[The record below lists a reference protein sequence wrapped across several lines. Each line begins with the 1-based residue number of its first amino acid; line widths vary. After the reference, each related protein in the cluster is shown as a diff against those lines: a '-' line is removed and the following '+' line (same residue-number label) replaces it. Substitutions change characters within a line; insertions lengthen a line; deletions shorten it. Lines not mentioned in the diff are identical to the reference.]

1 MKISYFASMRE
12 AIGKGE
18 EERTLPDTVGT
29 IEQLIDWLAN
39 SDDAYQRAFIDRA
52 AINVALNEALV
63 DPSTAIKNSD
73 TVAIFPPMTGG

>member
-29 IEQLIDWLAN
+29 VEQLIDWLAN

-63 DPSTAIKNSD
+63 EPSAAIKNSD
-73 TVAIFPPMTGG
+73 TLAIFPPMTGG